1 MSALKIRF
9 NPVLRAGS
17 MPARKLIPSG
27 WPHARFWMVVAL
39 LFAGQAGWV
48 WLVGERP
55 HPSPLPAPPRLGLR
69 LLDAPLDNETWT
81 KHVFAG
87 DPAVF
92 PSSSPHGFA
101 DQAWRRLPAHD
112 DLVTLEEPSPAFL
125 DFAPQWAGARLT
137 LPVLESRQSPSLLA
151 GLPDSPPSG
160 VPALPAA
167 EASRPESFFR
177 IEGALA
183 ERRRDP
189 PVLLP
194 AWTTTFLV
202 TNSVVRF
209 AVNRAGQVVS
219 AVLLFGSGLKAA
231 DDTALATVNLLR
243 FRPVGMNAAEFA
255 WDTATFYWRTMPPK

>member
-1 MSALKIRF
+1 MSALKLRL
-9 NPVLRAGS
+9 NPVHRAGS
-17 MPARKLIPSG
+17 MSDGKLIPSG
-27 WPHARFWMVVAL
+27 WSHARFCMVVAL

-55 HPSPLPAPPRLGLR
+55 HSSTVPAPPRLGLR

-81 KHVFAG
+81 QRVFAG

-101 DQAWRRLPAHD
+101 EQAWRRLPAHD
-112 DLVTLEEPSPAFL
+112 DVVALEEPSPAFL
-125 DFAPQWAGARLT
+125 DFAPEWAGARFT
-137 LPVLESRQSPSLLA
+137 PSVLESPQSLFQLA
-151 GLPDSPPSG
+151 GLPDAPSSG
-160 VPALPAA
+160 APALPAA
-167 EASRPESFFR
+167 EASRPASFFR

-189 PVLLP
+189 PAVLP
-194 AWTTTFLV
+194 AWTTTFVV

-243 FRPVGMNAAEFA
+243 FGPVGMNAAEFA
-255 WDTATFYWRTMPPK
+255 WDTATFYWRTIPPK